1 MGSDNSSWSVQWLQE
16 LLYSRII
23 AWVVREHI
31 VSPYKLKS
39 RTELGKA
46 DGPVTRW
53 DEASLIENTG
63 NKGMSQD
70 NMSIDMTWN
79 RHVVMLLEIWSGR
92 KYEKAKSQ
100 YELMSRSLLN
110 SRSHLTADSESWAIC
125 WWLSHTEKQTMKYIH
140 NTQDYRY
147 L

>member
-31 VSPYKLKS
+31 VSPYKLNEQDRARK
-39 RTELGKA
+39 G
-46 DGPVTRW
+46 RW
-53 DEASLIENTG
+53 ASDSPRRSLIENTG

>member
-1 MGSDNSSWSVQWLQE
+1 M
-16 LLYSRII
+16 
-23 AWVVREHI
+23 
-31 VSPYKLKS
+31 S

-79 RHVVMLLEIWSGR
+79 RHVKSGVAESMRRRNRNMNSWVDPYWIAGVISQLIQKAGQYADDWVTQKNKLWNIYTIR
-92 KYEKAKSQ
+92 KIIDIY
-100 YELMSRSLLN
+100 RDVN
-110 SRSHLTADSESWAIC
+110 III
-125 WWLSHTEKQTMKYIH
+125 KYI
-140 NTQDYRY
+140 R
-147 L
+147 